1 VGVSRTPGWWIVT
14 LSLAFAGAG
23 ACASSNILHE
33 YDYQDRTIAAVSEI
47 PAHPEVLTGPYFF
60 GRSSGDPVRD
70 IVRLGARV
78 YREVESRSIRERL
91 DSATALIDVG
101 YALEDRTL
109 ERAAR
114 YLGAVS
120 VTEVDEADYLLE
132 IVVREY
138 GIDAESWEAAAHFYI
153 EADAVLLHAD
163 SGTEIWRAEIEES
176 DRIAPL
182 VFGRRSAVRD
192 VVTATSLGNLGVEEI
207 VEVLQGLADYSA
219 GAITDRLREDLRDAR
234 RR

>member
-1 VGVSRTPGWWIVT
+1 MRRSPGWWVVGGSAA
-14 LSLAFAGAG
+14 LVAAS

-33 YDYQDRTIAAVSEI
+33 YDYQNSTLAAVSQI

-60 GRSSGDPVRD
+60 GRSTGDPMRD

-78 YREVESRSIRERL
+78 YREVEARSIRERL
-91 DSATALIDVG
+91 DSATALVDVG
-101 YALEDRTL
+101 YTLEDRTL

-114 YLGAVS
+114 YLGS
-120 VTEVDEADYLLE
+120 SPVTEVDDADYLLE
-132 IVVREY
+132 LDVREY

-153 EADAVLLHAD
+153 EADAVLLHAE

-176 DRIAPL
+176 ERIAPL
-182 VFGRRSAVRD
+182 VFGRRSTVRD
-192 VVTATSLGNLGVEEI
+192 VVTATALGNLSVEEI
-207 VEVLQGLADYSA
+207 VDVLEGLADYSA
-219 GAITDRLREDLRDAR
+219 RAITDRLRDDLRDAR